1 MVQGR
6 SQHSSPLPSSLA
18 PFQFWHRTTGLGP
31 TPSSACEACN
41 FLSIPALH
49 VLIAELPAET
59 KPLPWT
65 PLVGKCSDTA
75 DRDSAVHFI
84 TLIVFP
90 SSHRCRCRSAKLLA
104 PCGPPIVLPA
114 WQRLCCCWPLL
125 VPKLQTS
132 KTHVRAVT
140 VLLSRSTGGCAVCN
154 VFEARLRLLS
164 SEWC

>member
-90 SSHRCRCRSAKLLA
+90 SSHRCRCRSAKLSGPMRPANRLA
-104 PCGPPIVLPA
+104 CVAAALLLLAIAGAKASDIKDPRAGSDRAPLKVDR
-114 WQRLCCCWPLL
+114 WVRGVQR
-125 VPKLQTS
+125 
-132 KTHVRAVT
+132 
-140 VLLSRSTGGCAVCN
+140 
-154 VFEARLRLLS
+154 F
-164 SEWC
+164 